1 MAKVSS
7 LVPVYAPDWKFHVAW
22 RFSPCFF
29 MNQSEEFYND
39 RHIILFLGMYVDDIS
54 EGTAEKTGTPII
66 VKEKVG
72 TALVDAKNV
81 LGPVSVYLILT
92 VIIS

>member
-1 MAKVSS
+1 
-7 LVPVYAPDWKFHVAW
+7 
-22 RFSPCFF
+22 
-29 MNQSEEFYND
+29 
-39 RHIILFLGMYVDDIS
+39 MYVDDIS

-81 LGPVSVYLILT
+81 LGPVSVYFDIDKYYKLKMLMGT
-92 VIIS
+92 FSGGHRERARSVIIPHC